1 MFDTESD
8 WKSAINLICD
18 ILRGSSSLE
27 VQIRSSLNEGDSKRT
42 RSSGW
47 RYEQTQPHQIARN
60 APLTLFS
67 PEHLR
72 DLLERMASSEIFL
85 AYEAASDLDLNPD
98 MDAALSEF
106 SSIDVTLVKLT
117 VGSVALSWLL
127 VSLGSPRD
135 LLLWK
140 IKYHLR
146 KSKLSDSARNN
157 T

>member
-1 MFDTESD
+1 
-8 WKSAINLICD
+8 
-18 ILRGSSSLE
+18 
-27 VQIRSSLNEGDSKRT
+27 
-42 RSSGW
+42 
-47 RYEQTQPHQIARN
+47 
-60 APLTLFS
+60 
-67 PEHLR
+67 
-72 DLLERMASSEIFL
+72 MATSEIFL
-85 AYEAASDLDLNPD
+85 AYEAAPDLDLNPD

-146 KSKLSDSARNN
+146 KSKLSDSAHGH